1 MNAETGNAK
10 ESERESGRESED
22 GELSEGEIIEDPEP
36 QKKKKKFRGVSD
48 IIDYTI
54 EHKIGEGTFGQ
65 VLVGFHSRD
74 KDKVALKKIILHND
88 QEGMPVT
95 SIREI
100 QLLKRCNHHNVISIK
115 EMAFEKGSNIL

>member
-1 MNAETGNAK
+1 MEDPKARY
-10 ESERESGRESED
+10 SEE
-22 GELSEGEIIEDPEP
+22 GEVSEGEVIQDQEP
-36 QKKKKKFRGVSD
+36 LKKKKFRGVSD
-48 IIDYTI
+48 IVDYTV

-65 VLVGFHSRD
+65 VLVGFHTRD

-100 QLLKRCNHHNVISIK
+100 QLLKRSNHHNIISLK
-115 EMAFEKGSNIL
+115 EMAFAKGIIHL